1 MAWLVSG
8 ARVLASAEV
17 AETRSARRKGLSGR
31 ASVDGALVI
40 PDCRWVHT
48 LGMKFPIDVAY
59 LDEGGRV
66 VKVECLKPLRMGSP
80 VKGAHTVVEAEAGAF
95 GRWGLRHG
103 DRVEVRLSDGDPPT
117 GAS

>member
-17 AETRSARRKGLSGR
+17 AETGSAKRKGLSGR

-40 PDCRWVHT
+40 PGCKWVHT
-48 LGMKFPIDVAY
+48 IGMKFPIDVAY

-66 VKVECLKPLRMGSP
+66 VKIECLKPLRMGAP
-80 VKGAHTVVEAEAGAF
+80 VKGAHTVVEAESGAF
-95 GRWGLRHG
+95 ERWGLRTG
-103 DRVEVRLSDGDPPT
+103 DTVEVRPTEGDPTT
-117 GAS
+117 GAP